1 MHDDVAKQAP
11 IHDIYQN
18 DIVGLGFPIL
28 HFNFRYTVAMRDYR
42 FSQMY
47 WLSGGRTQTN

>member
-1 MHDDVAKQAP
+1 MPLHDVAKQAP

-47 WLSGGRTQTN
+47 